1 MGTEAAS
8 MHEHERIMS
17 LRASIAKTVGLYFV
31 LQCAAF
37 SAFALPGG
45 FMAAY
50 GLRFLCASAGFHLC
64 LYILLDCFR
73 NDFRKEATGE
83 KLAKINLANRI
94 TLIRVSAMPTLLFL
108 VVAAKTYRIR
118 YPLLAFVVAIFI
130 TDFLDGYVSRRANEV
145 TKAGR
150 MLDSA
155 SDYCLIVVLTLVF
168 RYYRLIPIWFLV
180 LVLIRLGIQV
190 VLMATLIAVKRRV
203 EPKTTP
209 MGKIAVASIMVAYS
223 FEVLG
228 LITGTFPPAA
238 KAGIEWLAAAIV
250 AASIG
255 DKIKSFAASLNETEP
270 ERRISNGDDKER
282 P

>member
-1 MGTEAAS
+1 
-8 MHEHERIMS
+8 MHEHERIKS
-17 LRASIAKTVGLYFV
+17 LRASIARTVGLYLA
-31 LQCAAF
+31 LQCALF
-37 SAFALPGG
+37 CAFALPGG
-45 FMAAY
+45 FIAACWW
-50 GLRFLCASAGFHLC
+50 RFFGVSVGFHIF
-64 LYILLDCFR
+64 LYILLTCFQD
-73 NDFRKEATGE
+73 DFRKEANGE

-94 TLIRVSAMPTLLFL
+94 TLIRVSTMPTLLFL

-118 YPLLAFVVAIFI
+118 YPLLVLVVAIFA
-130 TDFLDGYVSRRANEV
+130 TDFLDGYVSRKANEV

-150 MLDSA
+150 MMDSA

-168 RYYRLIPIWFLV
+168 RYYRLIPIWFLA

-190 VLMATLIAVKRRV
+190 LLMGTLIIVKRRV

-209 MGKIAVASIMVAYS
+209 MGKVAVASIMVAYS

-228 LITGTFPPAA
+228 LITGTFPAAA
-238 KAGIEWLAAAIV
+238 KTGIEWLSAAIV

-255 DKIKSFAASLNETEP
+255 DKIKSFVSSLNEAEP
-270 ERRISNGDDKER
+270 ERRISDGDDKKR